1 MDKIV
6 SIEQLQE
13 LIINIRNL
21 RKGFLTNFYLDKF
34 KHSIWIEKGALFYI
48 LIDETLFF
56 LKKDIGFSNLFY
68 CSTIVEN
75 LSRSLHLLLSS
86 YSETRFMIDAVGTSE
101 QCQTIQTMLSNCQF
115 NEYNKLI
122 RMSRMTPQDDTF
134 VLNDK
139 VEIGSIED
147 ANQVRELLLMNF
159 DIKCEQIPY
168 QEEIDQ
174 YAKDKRILVYKENSE
189 VYGFVIFES
198 NRSSHYL
205 RYWFVHPEHRDKKIG
220 SMLLNRFFYEG
231 NNTRR
236 QLFWVITNNENAIKR
251 YRHYGFQ
258 EEDLYDIVL
267 SNK

>member
-1 MDKIV
+1 
-6 SIEQLQE
+6 
-13 LIINIRNL
+13 
-21 RKGFLTNFYLDKF
+21 
-34 KHSIWIEKGALFYI
+34 
-48 LIDETLFF
+48 
-56 LKKDIGFSNLFY
+56 
-68 CSTIVEN
+68 
-75 LSRSLHLLLSS
+75 
-86 YSETRFMIDAVGTSE
+86 
-101 QCQTIQTMLSNCQF
+101 MLSNCQF

-198 NRSSHYL
+198 NRSTHYL

>member
-159 DIKCEQIPY
+159 DIKCE
-168 QEEIDQ
+168 
-174 YAKDKRILVYKENSE
+174 
-189 VYGFVIFES
+189 
-198 NRSSHYL
+198 
-205 RYWFVHPEHRDKKIG
+205 
-220 SMLLNRFFYEG
+220 
-231 NNTRR
+231 
-236 QLFWVITNNENAIKR
+236 
-251 YRHYGFQ
+251 
-258 EEDLYDIVL
+258 
-267 SNK
+267 

>member
-198 NRSSHYL
+198 NRSTHYL

-231 NNTRR
+231 NNKRR

>member
-86 YSETRFMIDAVGTSE
+86 YSETRFMWEHLNNVKPFK
-101 QCQTIQTMLSNCQF
+101 QCF
-115 NEYNKLI
+115 LI
-122 RMSRMTPQDDTF
+122 VNLT
-134 VLNDK
+134 N
-139 VEIGSIED
+139 II
-147 ANQVRELLLMNF
+147 NLLECL
-159 DIKCEQIPY
+159 E
-168 QEEIDQ
+168 
-174 YAKDKRILVYKENSE
+174 
-189 VYGFVIFES
+189 
-198 NRSSHYL
+198 
-205 RYWFVHPEHRDKKIG
+205 
-220 SMLLNRFFYEG
+220 
-231 NNTRR
+231 
-236 QLFWVITNNENAIKR
+236 
-251 YRHYGFQ
+251 
-258 EEDLYDIVL
+258 
-267 SNK
+267 